1 MANMRIETEPVA
13 QDLFVA
19 AQHADFGQQAI
30 GKLIQ
35 DYAGYRNLYEREGAS
50 ITAKDCLRQVRELQQ
65 RIVRADPEHFSF
77 DDGGM
82 SLFSSLINAT
92 AVTPRKEAFH
102 SEAPNER

>member
-35 DYAGYRNLYEREGAS
+35 DYVGYRNLYEREGAS
-50 ITAKDCLRQVRELQQ
+50 ITAKDCLRQIRDLQFTAAHCPC
-65 RIVRADPEHFSF
+65 RSKT
-77 DDGGM
+77 
-82 SLFSSLINAT
+82 LFFRRRRY
-92 AVTPRKEAFH
+92 VTFLFLNK
-102 SEAPNER
+102 S